1 MPAGE
6 SLAQVHDW
14 PPPSLLHRQHSRP
27 VGNRELPTT
36 FKYPTALINFANGL
50 RADYDAVFAAL
61 ELSWSN
67 GRTEGFV
74 NRLKCLKRQTYGR
87 AKLDLLRQRLMAA

>member
-1 MPAGE
+1 MLNTVVE
-6 SLAQVHDW
+6 LAQSFAEMVRE
-14 PPPSLLHRQHSRP
+14 RQAGKLDGWLGEVAHS
-27 VGNRELPTT
+27 GN
-36 FKYPTALINFANGL
+36 KALINFANGL

-67 GRTEGFV
+67 GRPEGFV

-87 AKLDLLRQRLMAA
+87 AKLDLLRQRRMAA

>member
-1 MPAGE
+1 VGISSCHLWAFLIVAG
-6 SLAQVHDW
+6 
-14 PPPSLLHRQHSRP
+14 
-27 VGNRELPTT
+27 
-36 FKYPTALINFANGL
+36 GL

-61 ELSWSN
+61 DLSWSN
-67 GRTEGFV
+67 GRTKGFV